1 MAMLEESESSVVPT
15 GRGLKRDT
23 NCNRHGAVLHVRA
36 CRDSGTEDFRRKAFK
51 KRSVPAHGGFFS
63 QDCPVQGG
71 QPDKPHGAKD
81 GPEAGSSIVC
91 PPFLLSSKSL
101 SSSKTLL
108 VDQTSSKACNEDPR
122 ALNGKA
128 VVKKGSRQ
136 SPSPKPKVPPKP
148 ATLQNTSTQTT
159 PPTHWQKSVP
169 REKSTME
176 EGTNPL
182 PVPGAPIEKSK
193 KITDLISRFES
204 SGSLDPNCDHPPV
217 CNMLRPQER
226 HGPRILLQHNSFT
239 EHPLLHRQGKSTEQ
253 AQEVEKHTVNG
264 ILENNSLDHNEVS
277 MRPSQST
284 NNNCPLV
291 DNRLLN
297 GEAESTTTDLTLPQA
312 RCSIGEFTHSCQRTP
327 SRENI
332 LIPQSAAKLLNALD
346 GEECLEK
353 DILVSQA
360 QAEGIQDGKMNSTK
374 PVIEKHMPE
383 ESQDGMKGL
392 ERETIAENK
401 KIEHILDEVD
411 RIEKKIVG
419 DNAELAEATKKDQHL
434 HQDAQD
440 QPVEVKVETKEQ
452 KLQKIANELL
462 QTERAYV
469 SRLHLLDKVFYAG
482 LLEEA
487 NRGSFPAEVVNKIFS
502 NTSSINVFH
511 SDFLLPELE
520 KRMTEWSTT
529 PRIGDILQKLAPF
542 LKMYAEYV
550 RNFDNAMELMKSW
563 MERSAQFKL
572 TIQDIQRQEVC
583 GSLTLQH
590 HMLEPVQR
598 IPRYEMLLK
607 DYLRKLPQDS
617 PDRKDAEKSLEIIS
631 TAATHSNTA
640 IRKMENLKKLMEV
653 YEMLGEEYDIVNPS
667 NELIKEGEILKL
679 AARNTSAQERYLF
692 LFNTMLLYCVPKF
705 SLVGSRY
712 SVRTQIGLDGMK
724 VIGTVNEDYP
734 HTFQV
739 SGKERT
745 LELQTSSKH
754 DKEEWIK
761 AFQMTI
767 ESFQQRN
774 ETFKTAATKECE
786 DPPPEIS
793 KAELGKR
800 APRWV
805 RDHEVTMCKECQEPF
820 NALTR
825 RRHHCRACGKVVC
838 WKCSD
843 YKAAL
848 EYDGNKM
855 CKVCK
860 DCHNFLTT
868 GSIGNEEKKKKGYL
882 VVEAAEISKNSII
895 CGFLQYNEKS
905 KPWQKVW
912 CVIPEHDSLV
922 LYLYGAQ
929 QDVKA
934 KAAIP
939 LVGYMVDEALRS
951 SEFSHI
957 FRLTQSIS
965 VHNFAADSEDLKQK
979 WLKVISLAVKGE
991 TPTCQNDPHV
1001 SLEELHESASQ
1012 S

>member
-1 MAMLEESESSVVPT
+1 MLVISSMAHT
-15 GRGLKRDT
+15 
-23 NCNRHGAVLHVRA
+23 
-36 CRDSGTEDFRRKAFK
+36 
-51 KRSVPAHGGFFS
+51 S
-63 QDCPVQGG
+63 QGN
-71 QPDKPHGAKD
+71 
-81 GPEAGSSIVC
+81 STVC
-91 PPFLLSSKSL
+91 PNLLLSSKSL

-128 VVKKGSRQ
+128 VVKKVSRQ

-159 PPTHWQKSVP
+159 PRTLRQKSAP

-182 PVPGAPIEKSK
+182 PGPSAPSEKSK

-204 SGSLDPNCDHPPV
+204 SGSVEPNCDHPPG

-239 EHPLLHRQGKSTEQ
+239 DHPLLQRQGKSTEQ
-253 AQEVEKHTVNG
+253 AQEAQKPTVNG
-264 ILENNSLDHNEVS
+264 ILENNSLDHIEVGI
-277 MRPSQST
+277 RPSQST
-284 NNNCPLV
+284 NNTCPPKDTEV
-291 DNRLLN
+291 DNKLLN
-297 GEAESTTTDLTLPQA
+297 GDAESTTTDLTLQHT
-312 RCSIGEFTHSCQRTP
+312 RCTKGESTHSHQRTP
-327 SRENI
+327 SREKI
-332 LIPQSAAKLLNALD
+332 LTSQSATKLLNAQD
-346 GEECLEK
+346 DREHVEK
-353 DILVSQA
+353 EILVNQA
-360 QAEGIQDGKMNSTK
+360 QAEGIQDGKRSLTK
-374 PVIEKHMPE
+374 LVIEKQMSQ
-383 ESQDGMKGL
+383 ESQDGMNGL
-392 ERETIAENK
+392 ESETIAFHEK
-401 KIEHILDEVD
+401 LEHILDEVD
-411 RIEKKIVG
+411 NIEKKIVG
-419 DNAELAEATKKDQHL
+419 VTAKLAEAPEEEQHL
-434 HQDAQD
+434 QQV

-469 SRLHLLDKVFYAG
+469 SRLHLLDKIFYAG

-511 SDFLLPELE
+511 SEFLLPELE

-529 PRIGDILQKLAPF
+529 PKIGDILQKLAPF

-550 RNFDNAMELMKSW
+550 RNFDNAMELVKSW

-572 TIQDIQRQEVC
+572 IIQDIQRQEVC

-590 HMLEPVQR
+590 HMLGPVQR

-745 LELQTSSKH
+745 LELQASSKQ

-800 APRWV
+800 APRWI

-820 NALTR
+820 TALTR

-838 WKCSD
+838 SKCSD

-855 CKVCK
+855 GRVCK
-860 DCHNFLTT
+860 DCHHFLTT
-868 GSIGNEEKKKKGYL
+868 GSMGNEEKKKKGYL

-912 CVIPEHDSLV
+912 CVIPENDSLV

-939 LVGYMVDEALRS
+939 LVGYIVEEALRS
-951 SEFSHI
+951 SELSHS

-965 VHNFAADSEDLKQK
+965 VHNFAADSEELKQK

-991 TPTCQNDPHV
+991 TPTCQNDPHI
-1001 SLEELHESASQ
+1001 SLGELHESALQ

>member
-1 MAMLEESESSVVPT
+1 MLEESEATVVPI
-15 GRGLKRDT
+15 GRGLKRDSS
-23 NCNRHGAVLHVRA
+23 NRRGVILHVRA
-36 CRDSGTEDFRRKAFK
+36 CRDSGIEDFRRKAFK
-51 KRSVPAHGGFFS
+51 KRSGPAHGGFFS
-63 QDCPVQGG
+63 EDCPGLYH
-71 QPDKPHGAKD
+71 QPNQPPGAKY
-81 GPEAGSSIVC
+81 GPKAGNSIVC

-128 VVKKGSRQ
+128 VVKKGSCQ

-159 PPTHWQKSVP
+159 PRKHWQKPVS

-182 PVPGAPIEKSK
+182 PVPGAHAEKSK

-204 SGSLDPNCDHPPV
+204 SGSVEPNCDHPPG

-226 HGPRILLQHNSFT
+226 HGPRILLQHNSFI
-239 EHPLLHRQGKSTEQ
+239 EHPLLQRQGKSTEQ
-253 AQEVEKHTVNG
+253 AQEVQTHTVNG
-264 ILENNSLDHNEVS
+264 ILENNSFDHNEVS

-284 NNNCPLV
+284 NNNFPPVDTEV
-291 DNRLLN
+291 DNKLLN
-297 GEAESTTTDLTLPQA
+297 GEAESTTTDLTLSQA
-312 RCSIGEFTHSCQRTP
+312 RCSKGEATHSCQRTP
-327 SRENI
+327 SREKI
-332 LIPQSAAKLLNALD
+332 MISHSAAKLLDALD
-346 GEECLEK
+346 GQECLEK
-353 DILVSQA
+353 EIFVGQA

-374 PVIEKHMPE
+374 LVIGKQMPE
-383 ESQDGMKGL
+383 ESQYGMKVL
-392 ERETIAENK
+392 ERETIAENEN
-401 KIEHILDEVD
+401 IENILGKVD
-411 RIEKKIVG
+411 SLEKQIDG
-419 DNAELAEATKKDQHL
+419 DNAELAEATKKEHI
-434 HQDAQD
+434 HQDEQD
-440 QPVEVKVETKEQ
+440 QPVEVKETKEQ

-487 NRGSFPAEVVNKIFS
+487 NKGSFPAEVVNKIFS
-502 NTSSINVFH
+502 NTSSINLFH

-550 RNFDNAMELMKSW
+550 RNFDNSMELMKSW

-572 TIQDIQRQEVC
+572 IIQDIQRQEVC

-590 HMLEPVQR
+590 HMLGPVQR

-607 DYLRKLPQDS
+607 DYLQKLPQDS

-705 SLVGSRY
+705 SLVGSKY

-745 LELQTSSKH
+745 LELQASTKH

-868 GSIGNEEKKKKGYL
+868 GSMGNEEKKKKGYL

-939 LVGYMVDEALRS
+939 LVGYIVDEALRS
-951 SEFSHI
+951 SEFSHS

-965 VHNFAADSEDLKQK
+965 VHNFAADSEELKQK

-991 TPTCQNDPHV
+991 TPKCQNDLHV